1 MLRRVAPTMLIL
13 AFSLVTCA
21 GITLTAV
28 RASAVFS
35 DLVETG
41 RPGYLTLAL
50 DTSTPLQ
57 TQIAPGASV
66 RWLVEASLHD
76 ASSGTLDVEL
86 RVSGDLA
93 RDSGMT
99 ATVEACSEEFNI
111 ATQPASCQGT
121 LEVALPTTP
130 VASLPTNQTLYQLA
144 SLQSDNPRQVLITV
158 SIPSTTPDALV
169 EDRAA
174 QIGLGVHSTGDDPQV
189 AVVPPIPPTR
199 LATTG
204 ADLFALSVLA
214 IGLVG
219 LGAASWLRSRS
230 RAKPGGAR

>member
-1 MLRRVAPTMLIL
+1 MLIL
-13 AFSLVTCA
+13 AFALVTCA
-21 GITLTAV
+21 GISLTAA
-28 RASAVFS
+28 RASAVFYN
-35 DLVETG
+35 LTETG

-50 DTSTPLQ
+50 DSSTPVH
-57 TQIAPGASV
+57 TQITPGGSA
-66 RWLVEASLHD
+66 RWMIEASLHD

-99 ATVEACSEEFNI
+99 ATVEACSGAFNI
-111 ATQPASCQGT
+111 AAQPASCQGT
-121 LEVALPTTP
+121 LEMALPTTP
-130 VASLPTNQTLYQLA
+130 VASLPMNQTLYELT
-144 SLQSDNPRQVLITV
+144 SLRSDDPRQILVTV

-169 EDRAA
+169 EDREA

-189 AVVPPIPPTR
+189 AVVSPVTPTR

-204 ADLFALSVLA
+204 ADLLALSVLA
-214 IGLVG
+214 TGLIG